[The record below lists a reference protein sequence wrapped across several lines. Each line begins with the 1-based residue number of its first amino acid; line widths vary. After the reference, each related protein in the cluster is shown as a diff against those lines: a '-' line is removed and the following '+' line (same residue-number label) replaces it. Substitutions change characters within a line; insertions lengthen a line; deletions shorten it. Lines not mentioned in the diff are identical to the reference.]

1 MQSAHQT
8 VRSLASSIRS
18 STLSILFGISACT
31 RARAAARP
39 GPWRGGGGSGGIE
52 SDAESPTPKGSSAVA
67 GEEGRAGRCR
77 RRLVSTAIFISGII
91 LPFLG
96 IFFENLYKNVPGS
109 NQPLCSAVGPTIADA
124 CIGECHVGPSRLLRC
139 PCNVAR

>member
-18 STLSILFGISACT
+18 STLSILFRISACR
-31 RARAAARP
+31 RARAAARR
-39 GPWRGGGGSGGIE
+39 GPWEAEGGSGGIE
-52 SDAESPTPKGSSAVA
+52 SDAESPTPKGSAIA

-96 IFFENLYKNVPGS
+96 FSLKICIKTCPGS
-109 NQPLCSAVGPTIADA
+109 NRTSLC
-124 CIGECHVGPSRLLRC
+124 LLL
-139 PCNVAR
+139 